1 MTFLDKLCA
10 HKGGLIQLET
20 DLYWYGGRGYDGNP
34 GQVCLLLDATAVG
47 DQPTSARRISRSAFA
62 DSLVSAACANLLI
75 DGTPQWVW
83 INEKDVELLVNDQP
97 AN

>member
-10 HKGGLIQLET
+10 YKGGLIQLET

-47 DQPTSARRISRSAFA
+47 
-62 DSLVSAACANLLI
+62 
-75 DGTPQWVW
+75 
-83 INEKDVELLVNDQP
+83 E
-97 AN
+97 

>member
-10 HKGGLIQLET
+10 HKDGLIQLET
-20 DLYWYGGRGYDGNP
+20 ELYWYGGRGYDGNP
-34 GQVCLLLDATAVG
+34 GQVCLLLDAVRRLG
-47 DQPTSARRISRSAFA
+47 QRVDARSRTRSDTVRAFTDGA
-62 DSLVSAACANLLI
+62 IANLLI